1 MKLTN
6 SISTVLWVVSV
17 VSLLLLLQP
26 GEVSAAWGWGSS
38 SNTAATK
45 EEVNEV
51 QSNNN
56 NEDPAAA
63 AAADV
68 VVASSLPTVVNSR
81 TLESIISNEKRFVL
95 YNSRRLTGE
104 CLPICAEDTPK
115 GPQLKTTIT
124 PTNSPTLTTTFP
136 PTTTFSPVS
145 WSKGQEETLPIN
157 FDGKVVTFGPT
168 GFPTTVATKNPP
180 ADPTEGPIAVGE
192 TEDTFGPKDKK
203 KKKNQ

>member
-136 PTTTFSPVS
+136 PVVS
-145 WSKGQEETLPIN
+145 EGQEGTLPIN
-157 FDGKVVTFGPT
+157 TGGSMDVGTFGPT